1 MIQPSKSIRKMTR
14 AQAFKKHFPKLYEEA
29 LSEMKRQ
36 RNEDFANTQ
45 FYGTKKD
52 LLTSSFSFD
61 LARNKQIWKDEE
73 AKL

>member
-1 MIQPSKSIRKMTR
+1 MTR
-14 AQAFKKHFPKLYEEA
+14 AQAFKKYFPELYEEA

-36 RNEDFANTQ
+36 RYDDFENTD

-61 LARNKQIWKDEE
+61 LAKNKQIWKDEE